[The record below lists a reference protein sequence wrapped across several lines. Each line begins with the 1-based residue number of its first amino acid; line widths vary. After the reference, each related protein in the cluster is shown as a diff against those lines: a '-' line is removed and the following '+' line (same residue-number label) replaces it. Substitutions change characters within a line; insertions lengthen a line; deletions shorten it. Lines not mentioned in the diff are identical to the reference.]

1 MTIRG
6 SKIIQKGRDRIP
18 AFSFCRIS
26 FAATA
31 YEFLPKLGEAIGESG
46 ALREAPPARH
56 QGVTRPRRFSP
67 RLNET
72 FENIQNRRRKTVG

>member
-31 YEFLPKLGEAIGESG
+31 YEFLPRLGQAIGESG
-46 ALREAPPARH
+46 PLPGGTASAAS
-56 QGVTRPRRFSP
+56 RPHAATTI
-67 RLNET
+67 LAT
-72 FENIQNRRRKTVG
+72 T